1 MQAGNASGDPVA
13 ARALLQPAMLP
24 SCCPFRVVVSC
35 EHSSVEIKLALP
47 FSACGSQS
55 KYRSPVSASSRM
67 LGMRSCQPPRFS
79 KQFVIVVVSGVVSVS
94 GAYFLKAYSLPGKVD
109 RLKEDADN
117 SFEAVHRSLEKVES
131 KFDKLSAE
139 TAEYRRELAVIR
151 GGFRILLDKIPPPK
165 K

>member
-1 MQAGNASGDPVA
+1 
-13 ARALLQPAMLP
+13 
-24 SCCPFRVVVSC
+24 
-35 EHSSVEIKLALP
+35 
-47 FSACGSQS
+47 
-55 KYRSPVSASSRM
+55 M

-79 KQFVIVVVSGVVSVS
+79 KQVRATAASCPGSSFQAAPQPPLQPAASKFREQFVIVVVSGVVSVS

-117 SFEAVHRSLEKVES
+117 SFEAVHRSLKKVES